1 MKTRL
6 GGWAALILA
15 IAGAVRA
22 QPQPPQPDPVGA
34 NLFPPELV
42 MQHQQAIGLGEDQR
56 EYLKV
61 EIRQAQP
68 RFTELQWKLEDEM
81 EKMAGLLKPARVE
94 EAQMLAQLDKVL
106 ALEREIKRT
115 QLTLLARIKNK
126 LTPEQQARLEE
137 IKKTWK

>member
-1 MKTRL
+1 MKTSFTAVL
-6 GGWAALILA
+6 LLT
-15 IAGAVRA
+15 IAGAMRA
-22 QPQPPQPDPVGA
+22 QQPDPVGG

-42 MQHQQAIGLGEDQR
+42 MQHQQAIGLTADQR
-56 EYLKV
+56 DYLKN

-81 EKMAGLLKPARVE
+81 EKMAGLLKQPHIDE
-94 EAQMLAQLDKVL
+94 QQMLAQLDKVL
-106 ALEREIKRT
+106 PLEREIKRT

-137 IKKTWK
+137 IKNRPPK